1 MRQASGLAAAHGVG
15 LARERE
21 GASPFFPDLAG
32 EQVQVDQALHYG
44 RSFAALVDTHRPE
57 AEHLFAPMEQGGHVP
72 QAFFG
77 DVAKQGHTPW
87 RPAGRH
93 VKKSVVV
100 LGVVVDEVG
109 VLSVLAQN
117 KVSDAMQECQVAAR
131 GDRQV
136 DVCGLGGVG
145 AAWVDH
151 HDRDAAGIAFFA
163 FQQSL
168 EQHRVAFGG
177 VGADQKGHAA
187 MVEVLI
193 AAGRAIGSEAA
204 GVPGHGGAHAQP

>member
-21 GASPFFPDLAG
+21 GASSFLANLTG
-32 EQVQVDQALHYG
+32 EQVQVDQPLHHG

-57 AEHLFAPMEQGGHVP
+57 AEHLLAPMEEGGDFP

-100 LGVVVDEVG
+100 LGVVVDEG
-109 VLSVLAQN
+109 GILPVLAQH
-117 KVSDAMQECQVAAR
+117 KVSDAVQECQVAA
-131 GDRQV
+131 GSDRQV

-151 HDRDAAGIAFFA
+151 HDRDAARVALLA
-163 FQQSL
+163 FQ
-168 EQHRVAFGG
+168 
-177 VGADQKGHAA
+177 
-187 MVEVLI
+187 
-193 AAGRAIGSEAA
+193 
-204 GVPGHGGAHAQP
+204 

>member
-1 MRQASGLAAAHGVG
+1 
-15 LARERE
+15 
-21 GASPFFPDLAG
+21 
-32 EQVQVDQALHYG
+32 
-44 RSFAALVDTHRPE
+44 
-57 AEHLFAPMEQGGHVP
+57 MEQGGHVP

-77 DVAKQGHTPW
+77 DVAEQGHTPW
-87 RPAGRH
+87 RPAGH
-93 VKKSVVV
+93 HIKKSVVV
-100 LGVVVDEVG
+100 LGVVVDEGG
-109 VLSVLAQN
+109 VLAVFAHD
-117 KVSDAMQECQVAAR
+117 KVSDAVQECKVAAR

-136 DVCGLGGVG
+136 NVCGFGGVG